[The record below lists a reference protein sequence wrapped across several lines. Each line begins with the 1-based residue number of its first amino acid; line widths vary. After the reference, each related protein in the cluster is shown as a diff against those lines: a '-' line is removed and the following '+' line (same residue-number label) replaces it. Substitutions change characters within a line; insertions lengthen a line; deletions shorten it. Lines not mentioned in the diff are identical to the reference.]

1 MMLAWAEIR
10 RSSGRFLSIIG
21 ALSLITFL
29 VLTLSALSDG
39 LFFGS
44 TGAVKAPSAQAYV
57 FSEDAE
63 GSFIRSQ
70 IPAADVEKYR
80 QLDGI
85 DRAGPVGVL
94 LTSGKA
100 SSGELDVAVF
110 GVDPESA
117 SAPQTVTKGR
127 LPTPAENGVAAIDD
141 SAKGVEI
148 GSTVTVGDV
157 PVEIVGLT
165 SGSSYQLQPTLWT
178 TVDTWTAMQE
188 SVRPETRG
196 LPAYVSAIA
205 LDLSAGTTV
214 ESLRSIAGTVVLT
227 EDQAALAIPGV
238 EQQRSTLNSIIY
250 TTLLVAALVV
260 ALFFALIVLEK
271 RDLFAA
277 LKALGTS
284 TGRLGRSVIIQA
296 IFASV
301 IGVILGAIAS
311 RLLGLVIPSE
321 VPTLYLTN
329 SLIQISVFT
338 IVASVLGAV
347 FSLRR
352 IAKIDPATAL
362 GGNL

>member
-10 RSSGRFLSIIG
+10 RSSGRFISIIG

-39 LFFGS
+39 LFYGS
-44 TGAVKAPSAQAYV
+44 TGAVKSPAAQAYV
-57 FSEDAE
+57 FSADAQ
-63 GSFIRSQ
+63 GSFIRSRL
-70 IPAADVEKYR
+70 PAAEVARYGDVA
-80 QLDGI
+80 GI
-85 DRAGPVGVL
+85 NSAAPLGVL
-94 LTSGKA
+94 L
-100 SSGELDVAVF
+100 SSAEANNQELDVAIF
-110 GVDPESA
+110 GIDPDGA
-117 SAPQTVTKGR
+117 SAPETIVDGR
-127 LPTPAENGVAAIDD
+127 LPALGENGVAAIDNA
-141 SAKGVEI
+141 AKDVSI
-148 GSTVTVGDV
+148 GSTVTVGDTS
-157 PVEIVGLT
+157 VEVVGLT
-165 SGSSYQLQPTLWT
+165 SGSTYQLQPTLWT
-178 TVDTWTAMQE
+178 TVPTWTAMQE

-196 LPAYVSAIA
+196 LPPFVSAIA
-205 LDLSAGTTV
+205 LTLDAGTTV
-214 ESLRSIAGTVVLT
+214 ESLIPLEGTKILT
-227 EDQAALAIPGV
+227 DEAAALAIPGV
-238 EQQRSTLNSIIY
+238 EQQRSTLDSIIY

-284 TGRLGRSVIIQA
+284 TGRLGNTVIIQA
-296 IFASV
+296 VFASV

-311 RLLGLVIPSE
+311 RVLGVVAPDD
-321 VPTLYLTN
+321 VPTLFLT
-329 SLIQISVFT
+329 STVIQISIFT